1 MTGIDCFV
9 PIEDPT
15 LKLEGILAM
24 NLHDH
29 SSDVEEVT
37 DRALKEANMEDSL
50 EKLTH
55 TWKDPGRMFWIVEKF
70 KVVHGCMRCGP
81 PAALGLFVY
90 QEGPRYDG
98 VYTIRLSNE
107 DVDQLESDQVLIQSM
122 VSSRYLVSFEYEV
135 DGSLVLLA
143 IKVTPSLRCCCCC

>member
-55 TWKDPGRMFWIVEKF
+55 TWKDPGRIFWIVEKF
-70 KVVHGCMRCGP
+70 KVRLVRWHTCARKLFDVAACRRRDHGMT
-81 PAALGLFVY
+81 A
-90 QEGPRYDG
+90 
-98 VYTIRLSNE
+98 S
-107 DVDQLESDQVLIQSM
+107 
-122 VSSRYLVSFEYEV
+122 
-135 DGSLVLLA
+135 
-143 IKVTPSLRCCCCC
+143 TPSG